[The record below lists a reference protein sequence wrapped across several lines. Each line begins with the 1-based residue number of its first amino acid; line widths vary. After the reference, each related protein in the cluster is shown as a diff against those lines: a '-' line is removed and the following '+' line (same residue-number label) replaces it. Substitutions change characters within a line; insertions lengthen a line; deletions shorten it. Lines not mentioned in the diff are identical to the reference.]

1 MLIVAAA
8 LAGCAAMQNT
18 LAQDLAWE
26 RWNKCNHFRGITLKE
41 IKTDGQIWVWV
52 ADGGEQTA
60 WRDCDRKVAAEQ
72 GQRQVTSAATVVA
85 TSHGSTA
92 ITRPIAQPVWKVG
105 NEWAYRYESPS
116 GTGTF
121 VWRLDRIENLANGSH
136 YVITTGTREIFYRE
150 ADHGFTKETLDGK
163 TIRAI
168 SPSAWRWVA
177 FPLSVGVS
185 WDMKYV
191 ETRPTE
197 LQTENIERRCVAEG
211 EETLTVPAGTFATI
225 RIVCNNT
232 RNNAWVA
239 TVWYSPE
246 VNHMVRDEYV
256 VRAGGRA
263 KRELLMFRLK

>member
-1 MLIVAAA
+1 MVQRAGQATRSGVAE
-8 LAGCAAMQNT
+8 
-18 LAQDLAWE
+18 D
-26 RWNKCNHFRGITLKE
+26 I
-41 IKTDGQIWVWV
+41 
-52 ADGGEQTA
+52 
-60 WRDCDRKVAAEQ
+60 RKPQ
-72 GQRQVTSAATVVA
+72 
-85 TSHGSTA
+85 
-92 ITRPIAQPVWKVG
+92 WKVG

-121 VWRLDRIENLANGSH
+121 VWRLDRIENLANWSH

-197 LQTENIERRCVAEG
+197 QQTENIERRCVAEG